1 MPVRPCIEEEIKEKA
16 GVVNPRYV
24 VVCREARQQLP
35 PDEWAIIDA
44 VNEVVASGQVGH
56 AEIHR
61 PPRPSGFQGPYHNR
75 RVAVFICGEF
85 ELEEASRFVAAFVE
99 SIGLPPVVQEYF
111 PNRKVIVETIGW
123 SESVPNI
130 DMDDGLKDDLQLI
143 AEFDKVEPI
152 SSYAFHLL
160 WHGIFRCFHG
170 QDYHRG
176 SWRSSPHYLYATDLG
191 SCTAAS
197 P

>member
-85 ELEEASRFVAAFVE
+85 ELEEASRFVAALVE
-99 SIGLPPVVQEYF
+99 SIGTPPLVQQYF

-123 SESVPNI
+123 SS
-130 DMDDGLKDDLQLI
+130 L
-143 AEFDKVEPI
+143 
-152 SSYAFHLL
+152 
-160 WHGIFRCFHG
+160 
-170 QDYHRG
+170 
-176 SWRSSPHYLYATDLG
+176 
-191 SCTAAS
+191 
-197 P
+197 